1 MVGECAKGNNVKFSV
16 VVPVYNVAPYLAE
29 CLESIINSVQKP
41 QCDIE
46 CICVDDG
53 STDNPDIVLNAFKG
67 KYVKRG
73 AVLKIILQENLG
85 VGAARNAALDVVTG
99 DWLLFLDGDD
109 ILHPYALQRLVNI
122 INKHGELDAVQFNL
136 KRFDKKKKCEWA
148 GVSHDDCKVYD
159 IAKTFAGTP
168 TYNFTC
174 LVYKADMLKAI
185 RFGKQ
190 AVGEDVLF
198 LTRFMDEARTIGKI
212 EDVLYGYRIRSDS
225 AMTSII
231 SGRKV
236 IDKLDSIKSILHIY
250 SMSKKCIPWAYWRMQ
265 CNALMESIPFDR
277 KSLLPDDQDL
287 VDREWHNCINYILE
301 EFGQK
306 IPIGQKLR
314 MGAVRIL
321 PKIFVSVL
329 CRFPHWLKTK
339 GFHR

>member
-1 MVGECAKGNNVKFSV
+1 MVGECAKGNMKFSV
-16 VVPVYNVAPYLAE
+16 VIPVYNVALYLAE
-29 CLESIINSVQKP
+29 CLESIISSVQKP

-53 STDNPDIVLNAFKG
+53 STDHPDIVFNVFKE
-67 KYVKRG
+67 KFAKQG

-109 ILHPYALQRLVNI
+109 VLHPYIFQRLIYI

-136 KRFDKKKKCEWA
+136 KRFDEKKKCEWA
-148 GVSHDDCKVYD
+148 IVSHDDCNIYD

-174 LVYKADMLKAI
+174 LAYKADMLKAI

-190 AVGEDVLF
+190 TVGEDVLF
-198 LTRFMDEARTIGKI
+198 LTKFMDEARTIGKI
-212 EDVLYGYRIRSDS
+212 EDVLYGYRVRSDS
-225 AMTSII
+225 AMASII
-231 SGRKV
+231 SVRKV
-236 IDKLDSIKSILHIY
+236 IDKLDSIKSIFRVY
-250 SMSKKCIPWAYWRMQ
+250 SMSKKYVPEAYWRMQ
-265 CNALMESIPFDR
+265 CNAIMESIPCDR
-277 KSLLPDDQDL
+277 RSLLPDDQDL
-287 VDREWHNCINYILE
+287 VDCEWQNCIHYILE
-301 EFGQK
+301 EFGHK

-314 MGAVRIL
+314 MRAVRIL
-321 PKIFVSVL
+321 PETFASVL
-329 CRFPHWLKTK
+329 CCFPHWLKTK